1 MSVTGKGENAVHYP
15 SKPENIQNVYFAGQR
30 LRSPGG
36 LSAAVDSGQK
46 QCNIYVRIQIQYFKV
61 IFKLVI

>member
-46 QCNIYVRIQIQYFKV
+46 TMQYLCKDTNTVFQSNI
-61 IFKLVI
+61 